1 MLDDWRTAP
10 IDERLRVTLGFL
22 EKLTLRPEAV
32 GPADVRPLRDAGVT
46 DAAIADAIRV
56 CTLFSMIS
64 RIADALD
71 FDLPTPEGY
80 MASARTL
87 LKRGYI
93 L

>member
-1 MLDDWRTAP
+1 MP
-10 IDERLRVTLGFL
+10 VE
-22 EKLTLRPEAV
+22 
-32 GPADVRPLRDAGVT
+32 
-46 DAAIADAIRV
+46 DAIRV
-56 CTLFSMIS
+56 CTLFSTIT
-64 RIADALD
+64 RVADGLG

>member
-1 MLDDWRTAP
+1 M
-10 IDERLRVTLGFL
+10 
-22 EKLTLRPEAV
+22 
-32 GPADVRPLRDAGVT
+32 GPADVAPLRAAGVT
-46 DAAIADAIRV
+46 DAAIEDAIRV
-56 CTLFSMIS
+56 CTLFSTIT
-64 RIADALD
+64 RIADALS